1 MSIVAWL
8 LLGLLAGFLGSK
20 IVDNSGKGIV
30 GDIMVGVL
38 GALVG
43 GFLFSI
49 FGAYGVTGLN
59 LWSLLVATVGS
70 VVLLLAYYALR
81 RPMWRGPP
89 L

>member
-30 GDIMVGVL
+30 GDIVVGVL